1 MFFRVK
7 RNKNM
12 EIQIL
17 AEGGGMKSISN
28 YNILSSNVCRCNTLT
43 TLAKKDAKVSKWTH
57 SLQDFYILHESIRN

>member
-43 TLAKKDAKVSKWTH
+43 TLAKKDAKVSK
-57 SLQDFYILHESIRN
+57 